1 MFAQDAFP
9 YHRPATSQLP
19 QLHPLPLSPKRYS
32 EVRLQDP
39 RLHSIESNFA
49 LLPHTPFASS
59 AAVRSFSAVCICTMT
74 PFMLILMLSYD
85 GKRPIFLVRVL
96 ATLLG
101 LEVTLMI
108 FELVALWRRGMRAVV
123 MTAIKVRFLMG
134 CLL

>member
-1 MFAQDAFP
+1 
-9 YHRPATSQLP
+9 
-19 QLHPLPLSPKRYS
+19 
-32 EVRLQDP
+32 
-39 RLHSIESNFA
+39 
-49 LLPHTPFASS
+49 
-59 AAVRSFSAVCICTMT
+59 MT

-96 ATLLG
+96 AKLLG

-108 FELVALWRRGMRAVV
+108 FELVTLLRRGTKALV